1 MLIRAWFWEIFDVLS
16 DINRSHVR
24 IKLVDRLSHDNLR
37 SSQDDAFS
45 SSIYPS
51 LLQLCTL

>member
-1 MLIRAWFWEIFDVLS
+1 MLIRAWEIFDVLS

-45 SSIYPS
+45 SIYPS